1 MVVIRLLSSIDTSLL
16 ERLITGYTS
25 METYRVTR
33 VETADTIRFELRLT
47 PLEQPFVKR
56 YPPHDSTELQR
67 YRDLAAAGHAFGA
80 FEGETCIGIALC
92 EPQRWNS
99 SLYVWEF
106 HIALEFQR
114 QGIGRALMAAV
125 EAHAR
130 DEGLRCIVCE
140 TQTTNM
146 PAIRFYRTLSFTVD
160 AVDISLYAN
169 DDIERGEIA
178 VFMKKRVSHAPADE
192 ASVCH
197 GNE

>member
-1 MVVIRLLSSIDTSLL
+1 MAVIRPLPSIDASLL

-25 METYRVTR
+25 TETYRVAR

-56 YPPHDSTELQR
+56 YPPLDSTELQR
-67 YRDLAAAGHAFGA
+67 YRNLAAAGHAFGV
-80 FEGETCIGIALC
+80 FESETCIGIALC

-99 SLYVWEF
+99 SLYVCEF

-130 DEGLRCIVCE
+130 AAGLRCIVCE
-140 TQTTNM
+140 TQTTNVS
-146 PAIRFYRTLSFTVD
+146 AIHFYRALGFTVD
-160 AVDISLYAN
+160 ALDLSLYSN
-169 DDIERGEIA
+169 DDLERGEVA
-178 VFMKKRVSHAPADE
+178 VFMKKRVAPE
-192 ASVCH
+192 A
-197 GNE
+197 

>member
-33 VETADTIRFELRLT
+33 VETADMIRFELRLT

-67 YRDLAAAGHAFGA
+67 YRDLVAAGHAFGA

-99 SLYVWEF
+99 SLSVWEF

-146 PAIRFYRTLSFTVD
+146 PAIRFYRTLGFTVD

-178 VFMKKRVSHAPADE
+178 VFMKKRVSHAQADE

>member
-56 YPPHDSTELQR
+56 YPPLDSTELQR

-99 SLYVWEF
+99 SLSVWEF

-146 PAIRFYRTLSFTVD
+146 PAIRFYRTLGFTVD